1 MNSPLLSPHTKSPR
15 SPFPH
20 PALRSGPLLLLT
32 RRDPSRAA
40 PHIAS
45 QLPPSVHC
53 LPSVHPYAVAPRP
66 PAARNLPLS
75 TMSASPASNTDTG
88 ELTGLAPPPPPV
100 SQQQQDSTPP
110 AQPQPQQQTSQQQ
123 AAQKRKASA
132 AGMDNHGTGRSVKRR
147 ASKACQCCRARKV
160 RCNVTEHGAPCT
172 NCRLDE
178 VECIVSES
186 RRKKSVPPC
195 GPSAGKAFV
204 RRMSPDDLFFIFRSL
219 FFPFAP
225 SRWRKPGRGARGLAS
240 SPLAGQWMPVQ
251 SGSVVV
257 YGDSTVC
264 GLPSPG
270 RGPVSDKRPDAG
282 QPPPNNTHADV
293 RCLSA
298 GSGPRT
304 TTPPRMPTTP
314 MSKASPMGKASA
326 GLPRVM
332 PSTACLPAC
341 RPPGMAPQTVWTSP
355 WTSTCRTQ
363 YVCAPRG

>member
-1 MNSPLLSPHTKSPR
+1 MLPLILPASSL
-15 SPFPH
+15 H
-20 PALRSGPLLLLT
+20 PS
-32 RRDPSRAA
+32 
-40 PHIAS
+40 IAC
-45 QLPPSVHC
+45 PPSIHTP
-53 LPSVHPYAVAPRP
+53 LHLARRP
-66 PAARNLPLS
+66 HATLPLS

-88 ELTGLAPPPPPV
+88 ELTGLAPPPPPA

-195 GPSAGKAFV
+195 GPSAGKASV

-240 SPLAGQWMPVQ
+240 SPLAGQWVPVQ

-264 GLPSPG
+264 GLPLA
-270 RGPVSDKRPDAG
+270 RPRPRLG
-282 QPPPNNTHADV
+282 QA
-293 RCLSA
+293 
-298 GSGPRT
+298 PR
-304 TTPPRMPTTP
+304 
-314 MSKASPMGKASA
+314 
-326 GLPRVM
+326 
-332 PSTACLPAC
+332 C
-341 RPPGMAPQTVWTSP
+341 RPTAAQQHA
-355 WTSTCRTQ
+355 C
-363 YVCAPRG
+363 